1 MAVQAEEAE
10 FAYAER
16 QAKFEETRKNLKTIS
31 ELIPLQEKLDEAKAR
46 AEKLAAYKK
55 EVAEAARKAKAAMEQ
70 KKEAARKAAEVEE
83 KIRAAKKLAD
93 EAKAKAQA
101 ALKEKAMKMQKL
113 IQTAKAKATLVT
125 KQAKNMSTI
134 GDLLVARTNTNF
146 TGKTSIENLAKV
158 FCVELA
164 TDYAV
169 DNYENVK
176 KYNDQGVDV
185 AGLLKASRTNV
196 EKAWELAK
204 ELQVLA
210 YKELKEAQAALKTKA
225 AARVAETIKTE
236 KEKAAAR
243 NSKHKVIMLQSGTYG
258 DYNSSETARPTFW
271 ADYAKTAAKG
281 FGKAFTD
288 ADYEAIMALPEEPVL
303 EDGSVRLE
311 SYPRGRINIYKNGEW
326 NTLVGHYFWDNNEG
340 GNNICKQLG
349 YARGGRRYTAGKG
362 SKLPQLETWRI
373 CYGGERTFFDCEERE
388 HNGAYTGVDHNK
400 DQGVSCYGTRRAPN
414 PRQDAVCSRF
424 ENMSGCPTS
433 SSPEYMPNQIDFDR
447 HYYEAVRAR
456 KQEGGDGKYLPVI
469 IQRECADC
477 VDSHKNIFYKRLN
490 PVNRYF
496 DAYNMFINTWRTS
509 YKHDTFG
516 DYKISNEF
524 NKDFELYSTLDDALA
539 GKNRWTY
546 CNFNDWVGFPR
557 DCGPTRKIN
566 NQWNGILKGQVRGK
580 VNYQYSYFKPIK
592 CPAGT
597 F

>member
-349 YARGGRRYTAGKG
+349 YA
-362 SKLPQLETWRI
+362 
-373 CYGGERTFFDCEERE
+373 
-388 HNGAYTGVDHNK
+388 
-400 DQGVSCYGTRRAPN
+400 
-414 PRQDAVCSRF
+414 
-424 ENMSGCPTS
+424 
-433 SSPEYMPNQIDFDR
+433 
-447 HYYEAVRAR
+447 
-456 KQEGGDGKYLPVI
+456 
-469 IQRECADC
+469 
-477 VDSHKNIFYKRLN
+477 
-490 PVNRYF
+490 
-496 DAYNMFINTWRTS
+496 
-509 YKHDTFG
+509 
-516 DYKISNEF
+516 
-524 NKDFELYSTLDDALA
+524 
-539 GKNRWTY
+539 
-546 CNFNDWVGFPR
+546 
-557 DCGPTRKIN
+557 
-566 NQWNGILKGQVRGK
+566 
-580 VNYQYSYFKPIK
+580 
-592 CPAGT
+592 
-597 F
+597 